1 MSFECYLLS
10 DRDSIKGNFVIS
22 GSGFPKKHMGDRAIR
37 DVKQYCPCSELS
49 GEKEHNQKNKQRG
62 MNLQS
67 QLPIPSPENLRPKFI
82 DCLQIS
88 VTPGHTGFP
97 RPPRLSAAF
106 WIVLLLR

>member
-1 MSFECYLLS
+1 MSFESCLLS
-10 DRDSIKGNFVIS
+10 DRDSIKGNFVM
-22 GSGFPKKHMGDRAIR
+22 SGFPKKRMGDRAIR

-67 QLPIPSPENLRPKFI
+67 QFPIPSPEKLRPKFI

-88 VTPGHTGFP
+88 VTPGLVFP

-106 WIVLLLR
+106 